1 MHTLSIKRYMR
12 GLNSKELA
20 EVAAGDGE
28 YGKQAKAE
36 IARRKRK
43 REKKSA

>member
-1 MHTLSIKRYMR
+1 MHSWSIKRHLR

-20 EVAAGDGE
+20 EAAASDGE

>member
-12 GLNSKELA
+12 GLNSEKLA
-20 EVAAGDGE
+20 EAAASDGE